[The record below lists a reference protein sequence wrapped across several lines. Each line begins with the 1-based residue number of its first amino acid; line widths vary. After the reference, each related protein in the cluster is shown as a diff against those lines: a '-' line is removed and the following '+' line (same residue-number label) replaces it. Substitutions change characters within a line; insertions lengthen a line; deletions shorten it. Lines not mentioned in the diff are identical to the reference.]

1 MGTEDEFGT
10 AGWYRIGLRGFS
22 GVVGSHREILS
33 KGRRSGRIRSET
45 SVDFMLGSSMILS
58 HQKMAS
64 VRRWVKAGVGF
75 LGVALVLLFGFC
87 APAIAL
93 DYNRESLIK
102 ADFSGQVLTD
112 SEFTKANMRGSNLSH
127 ADLRGVQMFGTN
139 LEGANLEGANLSFA
153 TLDSARMVDANL
165 KDAVLE
171 GAFAAS
177 TKFNRANI
185 EGADFTDVLMRQDM
199 HDILCEVATGTNPTT
214 GRETRE
220 TLECD

>member
-1 MGTEDEFGT
+1 
-10 AGWYRIGLRGFS
+10 
-22 GVVGSHREILS
+22 
-33 KGRRSGRIRSET
+33 
-45 SVDFMLGSSMILS
+45 MISS
-58 HQKMAS
+58 HQKM
-64 VRRWVKAGVGF
+64 G
-75 LGVALVLLFGFC
+75 LVLSWMRGGICLFVTAIATLSFLC
-87 APAIAL
+87 PPAFAL

-112 SEFTKANMRGSNLSH
+112 AEFTKANMRGSNLSH
-127 ADLRGVQMFGTN
+127 TDLRGVQMFGTN

-185 EGADFTDVLMRQDM
+185 EGADFTDVLMRKDM

>member
-1 MGTEDEFGT
+1 
-10 AGWYRIGLRGFS
+10 
-22 GVVGSHREILS
+22 
-33 KGRRSGRIRSET
+33 
-45 SVDFMLGSSMILS
+45 MILS
-58 HQKMAS
+58 HQKWAW
-64 VRRWVKAGVGF
+64 RWVSVVGM
-75 LGVALVLLFGFC
+75 VIALFTFFC
-87 APAIAL
+87 PGAIAL

-153 TLDSARMVDANL
+153 TLDSARLVDANL

-199 HDILCEVATGTNPTT
+199 HDILCEVATGKNPTT
-214 GRETRE
+214 GRQTRE

>member
-1 MGTEDEFGT
+1 MILLHQKLGLAF
-10 AGWYRIGLRGFS
+10 AGWLRS
-22 GVVGSHREILS
+22 CVCVVTAIAL
-33 KGRRSGRIRSET
+33 T
-45 SVDFMLGSSMILS
+45 
-58 HQKMAS
+58 
-64 VRRWVKAGVGF
+64 F
-75 LGVALVLLFGFC
+75 LFT
-87 APAIAL
+87 PAATAL

-102 ADFSGQVLTD
+102 ADFSGQNLTD

-185 EGADFTDVLMRQDM
+185 EGADFTEVLMREDM
-199 HDILCEVATGTNPTT
+199 HDILCAVATGTNPTT
-214 GRETRE
+214 GRNTRD
-220 TLECD
+220 TLECDE

>member
-1 MGTEDEFGT
+1 
-10 AGWYRIGLRGFS
+10 
-22 GVVGSHREILS
+22 
-33 KGRRSGRIRSET
+33 
-45 SVDFMLGSSMILS
+45 MILS
-58 HQKMAS
+58 HQKVSLVFGGIRGCVCVLVMAI
-64 VRRWVKAGVGF
+64 AILTF
-75 LGVALVLLFGFC
+75 LC
-87 APAIAL
+87 PPAFAL
-93 DYNRESLIK
+93 DYNRESLIQ

-139 LEGANLEGANLSFA
+139 LEGANLEGANLSYA

-185 EGADFTDVLMRQDM
+185 EGADFTDVLMRKDM

>member
-1 MGTEDEFGT
+1 
-10 AGWYRIGLRGFS
+10 
-22 GVVGSHREILS
+22 
-33 KGRRSGRIRSET
+33 
-45 SVDFMLGSSMILS
+45 MISS
-58 HQKMAS
+58 HQKMGLILSWMRGGICLFVTAIATLS
-64 VRRWVKAGVGF
+64 F
-75 LGVALVLLFGFC
+75 LCL
-87 APAIAL
+87 PAFAL

-112 SEFTKANMRGSNLSH
+112 AEFTKANMRGSNLSH
-127 ADLRGVQMFGTN
+127 TDLRGVQMFGTN

-185 EGADFTDVLMRQDM
+185 EGADFTDVLMRKDM

>member
-1 MGTEDEFGT
+1 MF
-10 AGWYRIGLRGFS
+10 R
-22 GVVGSHREILS
+22 
-33 KGRRSGRIRSET
+33 
-45 SVDFMLGSSMILS
+45 MILS
-58 HQKMAS
+58 HQKVSLIIGWMRGCS
-64 VRRWVKAGVGF
+64 WV
-75 LGVALVLLFGFC
+75 LVM
-87 APAIAL
+87 AIASL
-93 DYNRESLIK
+93 TFLCSPAFAVDYNRESLIK

-112 SEFTKANMRGSNLSH
+112 AEFTKANMRGSNLSH
-127 ADLRGVQMFGTN
+127 SDLRGVQMFGTN
-139 LEGANLEGANLSFA
+139 LEGANLEGANLSYA

-185 EGADFTDVLMRQDM
+185 EGADFTDVLMRKDM
-199 HDILCEVATGTNPTT
+199 HDILCAVATGTNPTT

>member
-1 MGTEDEFGT
+1 
-10 AGWYRIGLRGFS
+10 
-22 GVVGSHREILS
+22 
-33 KGRRSGRIRSET
+33 
-45 SVDFMLGSSMILS
+45 MILS
-58 HQKMAS
+58 HQKMAIVLS
-64 VRRWVKAGVGF
+64 WMSGCVWLLVMAIATFTF
-75 LGVALVLLFGFC
+75 LC
-87 APAIAL
+87 PPAFAL

-127 ADLRGVQMFGTN
+127 TDLRGVQMFGTN
-139 LEGANLEGANLSFA
+139 LEGANLEGANLSYA
-153 TLDSARMVDANL
+153 TIDSARMVDANL

-185 EGADFTDVLMRQDM
+185 EGADFTDVLMRKDM

>member
-1 MGTEDEFGT
+1 M
-10 AGWYRIGLRGFS
+10 
-22 GVVGSHREILS
+22 ILLHQ
-33 KGRRSGRIRSET
+33 K
-45 SVDFMLGSSMILS
+45 VDFILGWIKGCGWVLGMAIATFTLLSS
-58 HQKMAS
+58 
-64 VRRWVKAGVGF
+64 
-75 LGVALVLLFGFC
+75 
-87 APAIAL
+87 PAFAL

-139 LEGANLEGANLSFA
+139 LEGANLEGANLSYA
-153 TLDSARMVDANL
+153 TIDSARMVDANL
-165 KDAVLE
+165 KDAILE

-185 EGADFTDVLMRQDM
+185 EGADFTDVLMRKDM

>member
-1 MGTEDEFGT
+1 
-10 AGWYRIGLRGFS
+10 
-22 GVVGSHREILS
+22 
-33 KGRRSGRIRSET
+33 
-45 SVDFMLGSSMILS
+45 MILS
-58 HQKMAS
+58 HQKVAIVLSWMSGCVWLLVMAI
-64 VRRWVKAGVGF
+64 ATFTF
-75 LGVALVLLFGFC
+75 LC
-87 APAIAL
+87 SPAFAL

-127 ADLRGVQMFGTN
+127 TDLRGVQMFGTN
-139 LEGANLEGANLSFA
+139 LEGANLEGANLSYA

-185 EGADFTDVLMRQDM
+185 EGADFTDVLMRKDM

>member
-1 MGTEDEFGT
+1 
-10 AGWYRIGLRGFS
+10 
-22 GVVGSHREILS
+22 
-33 KGRRSGRIRSET
+33 
-45 SVDFMLGSSMILS
+45 MILL
-58 HQKMAS
+58 HQK
-64 VRRWVKAGVGF
+64 VG
-75 LGVALVLLFGFC
+75 LVLSWIRGCVWLVVMAIATFSC
-87 APAIAL
+87 LCPPAFAL

-112 SEFTKANMRGSNLSH
+112 AEFTKANMRGSNLSH
-127 ADLRGVQMFGTN
+127 ADLQGVQMFGTN
-139 LEGANLEGANLSFA
+139 LEGANLEGANLSYA

-185 EGADFTDVLMRQDM
+185 EGADFTDVLMRKDM

>member
-1 MGTEDEFGT
+1 
-10 AGWYRIGLRGFS
+10 
-22 GVVGSHREILS
+22 
-33 KGRRSGRIRSET
+33 
-45 SVDFMLGSSMILS
+45 MILS
-58 HQKMAS
+58 HQKVAIVLSWMRGCVWLLVMAI
-64 VRRWVKAGVGF
+64 
-75 LGVALVLLFGFC
+75 ALFSFFC
-87 APAIAL
+87 PPAFAL

-112 SEFTKANMRGSNLSH
+112 AEFTKANMRGSNLSH
-127 ADLRGVQMFGTN
+127 TDLRGVQMFGTN

-185 EGADFTDVLMRQDM
+185 EGADFTDVLMRKDM